1 MLRRQRS
8 ALNHAIGATTI
19 VLAALAAAHAGPIEP
34 DQVAYDMKMSED
46 PAVKACI
53 LALAIKGRAGEA
65 VDFRL
70 VVARTKRGDAMT
82 GPVMFGFSIEV
93 HDPQLA
99 LPRST
104 APRGTAVTSAA
115 FISARYTAAA
125 RPRTVPFADGSWVA
139 STLDTVEG
147 GELVDA
153 AASGKFQIA
162 YTRTRPTAA
171 RVFEV
176 TSTPPADVR
185 SHFSGCIGGLQAIE

>member
-8 ALNHAIGATTI
+8 TLNHVIGAAAIT
-19 VLAALAAAHAGPIEP
+19 LATLASAHAGPIEP
-34 DQVAYDMKMSED
+34 DQVAYDMKVSED

-53 LALAIKGRAGEA
+53 LALAIKGRPGET

-70 VVARTKRGDAMT
+70 VVARTKRGDAMA
-82 GPVMFGFSIEV
+82 GPAMFGFSIEV
-93 HDPQLA
+93 HAPRLA

-104 APRGTAVTSAA
+104 GPRGTAITSAA
-115 FISARYTAAA
+115 FISDRYTAAA
-125 RPRTVPFADGSWVA
+125 RPRTVPSADGSWVA

-162 YTRTRPTAA
+162 YTRTRPSAA
-171 RVFEV
+171 RVLEV